1 MSLCQN
7 TIPNGLTG
15 IQLIVST
22 LPTHAGQG
30 GITPSTD

>member
-1 MSLCQN
+1 MSHCHN

-15 IQLIVST
+15 AQMIVST

-30 GITPSTD
+30 DITPNAD